1 VKSRETLKGLLNG
14 GNGGN
19 KHNYNN
25 LDAREREAA
34 ADLGARQSDLG
45 MMYRLTHDVF
55 IAPTCERREIA
66 KGAATCHPLIAAI
79 NHPTALALAGP
90 IKHETTVTGT
100 ASSGIGNRLRRRQ
113 LRLTRS
119 LRLWQTYRRNINIG
133 IR

>member
-55 IAPTCERREIA
+55 IAPTCKRREIA
-66 KGAATCHPLIAAI
+66 RGRGALPPV
-79 NHPTALALAGP
+79 NR
-90 IKHETTVTGT
+90 
-100 ASSGIGNRLRRRQ
+100 GN
-113 LRLTRS
+113 
-119 LRLWQTYRRNINIG
+119 
-133 IR
+133 